1 MSLSSSSWIWL
12 SPGDDNQKLRQVNA
26 SERWVPVF
34 KRQKKVTEK
43 AIEEESD
50 DDSHYGYYECL
61 QGEWNGGDIVFVM
74 AQYETQ
80 AHEATIQQEK
90 AKEEP
95 LGEAQVPA
103 AHAPVRGIDRCAEN
117 AEALREGLSRW
128 RLVADWKLQ
137 IQGHV
142 LNFAAM
148 TIPFD
153 TDS

>member
-1 MSLSSSSWIWL
+1 M
-12 SPGDDNQKLRQVNA
+12 
-26 SERWVPVF
+26 
-34 KRQKKVTEK
+34 
-43 AIEEESD
+43 
-50 DDSHYGYYECL
+50 
-61 QGEWNGGDIVFVM
+61 
-74 AQYETQ
+74 
-80 AHEATIQQEK
+80 
-90 AKEEP
+90 
-95 LGEAQVPA
+95 PA

-153 TDS
+153 TSSWVETGEYDCERGMNLGALREHAERLEQAWPLMSYVQSEVRTTFLRCDKWRRQQHRRELRMKYAGLYAWQVTACKLRLRRQFWGSW